1 MCGIAGFFDRSGFN
15 PENGRAIG
23 ERMGQAIRHRGPDD
37 SGVWL
42 DASAGVVLSHRRLSI
57 LDLSPAGHQPMVSRS
72 GRYVIIFNGEIYNHT
87 ELRLQIDASRFTP
100 CASPLT
106 SNTSRLTDWRGHSD
120 TETLLAGFETWGIE
134 ATLKQAIGMF
144 AIAVWDRQDRV
155 LTLARDRMGEKPLY
169 YGWQGNFFLF
179 GSELKALK
187 EHPAF
192 NGEIDR
198 DSLCLQLRHNYIPAP
213 FSIYKDIYKLK
224 PGHLL
229 QLPLSIAQG
238 DVLPQSIPYWS
249 LSEIVTAGTS
259 DQFRGNDTEAI
270 AALDDL
276 LRDAVGRQMMA
287 DVPLGAFLSGGIDSS
302 AVVGLMQAQS
312 SCPVKT
318 FTIGFNEEGY
328 NEAVHA
334 KAVARHL
341 GTDHTELYVTPQQAR
356 DVIPRLPNLYD
367 EPFSDSSQIP
377 TCLVSAMTR
386 QHVTVS
392 LSGDAGDELF
402 GGYGRYTRA
411 SRVWGMFG
419 QLPCFMR
426 SASADAL
433 RLISVDAWNFL
444 ATPLVPFLPV
454 RSRNVGDKLYKF
466 AALLNYSDRM
476 NFYSQFLS
484 HWPHPEKV
492 VLGAAEHD
500 SYFTRQKEDHRSSSF
515 YEAMMVADSETYL
528 PGDVLV
534 KVDRAAMSVSLE
546 TRVPF
551 LDHRVVEFAWRL
563 PLHMKVRNGQ
573 GKWILRQV
581 LYKYVPK
588 GLIDR
593 PKMGFGV
600 PIDSWLR
607 GPLND
612 WAENLLD
619 EDRLKQ
625 EGFFNPAP
633 IRRKWAEHLSGQRNW
648 QYHLWDVL
656 MFQAWLEAQ
665 RNG

>member
-1 MCGIAGFFDRSGFN
+1 
-15 PENGRAIG
+15 
-23 ERMGQAIRHRGPDD
+23 
-37 SGVWL
+37 
-42 DASAGVVLSHRRLSI
+42 
-57 LDLSPAGHQPMVSRS
+57 
-72 GRYVIIFNGEIYNHT
+72 
-87 ELRLQIDASRFTP
+87 
-100 CASPLT
+100 
-106 SNTSRLTDWRGHSD
+106 
-120 TETLLAGFETWGIE
+120 
-134 ATLKQAIGMF
+134 
-144 AIAVWDRQDRV
+144 
-155 LTLARDRMGEKPLY
+155 
-169 YGWQGNFFLF
+169 
-179 GSELKALK
+179 
-187 EHPAF
+187 
-192 NGEIDR
+192 
-198 DSLCLQLRHNYIPAP
+198 
-213 FSIYKDIYKLK
+213 
-224 PGHLL
+224 
-229 QLPLSIAQG
+229 
-238 DVLPQSIPYWS
+238 
-249 LSEIVTAGTS
+249 
-259 DQFRGNDTEAI
+259 
-270 AALDDL
+270 
-276 LRDAVGRQMMA
+276 
-287 DVPLGAFLSGGIDSS
+287 
-302 AVVGLMQAQS
+302 
-312 SCPVKT
+312 
-318 FTIGFNEEGY
+318 
-328 NEAVHA
+328 
-334 KAVARHL
+334 
-341 GTDHTELYVTPQQAR
+341 
-356 DVIPRLPNLYD
+356 
-367 EPFSDSSQIP
+367 
-377 TCLVSAMTR
+377 
-386 QHVTVS
+386 
-392 LSGDAGDELF
+392 
-402 GGYGRYTRA
+402 
-411 SRVWGMFG
+411 
-419 QLPCFMR
+419 
-426 SASADAL
+426 
-433 RLISVDAWNFL
+433 
-444 ATPLVPFLPV
+444 
-454 RSRNVGDKLYKF
+454 
-466 AALLNYSDRM
+466 M